1 MDRMYLATD
10 RVHVYLDVNAATC
23 DQGLIDAFD
32 AVAYPHAGMD
42 NYTYKDVM
50 YPGYIGNNGQVCIF
64 LNAPLF
70 KTPNGSE
77 RQAESA
83 YSQR

>member
-1 MDRMYLATD
+1 MDRMYLAAD
-10 RVHVYLDVNAATC
+10 RVHVYPDVNTATC

-42 NYTYKDVM
+42 NYTYQDVM

-70 KTPNGSE
+70 KKFSI
-77 RQAESA
+77 AECHLAPSN
-83 YSQR
+83 SQR